1 MCDGR
6 VCVCVVLCVVLCFGV
21 FLFFSRF
28 NRDKNTSHGLTAHGS
43 WAHKTHGKASGQCQP
58 SDVFR
63 NAVRLVS
70 CEPSQLWS
78 LRRVKMAICAVH
90 VGLLSG
96 HGDVAYS
103 PR

>member
-1 MCDGR
+1 MLCCVL
-6 VCVCVVLCVVLCFGV
+6 VCK
-21 FLFFSRF
+21 FFFADLSF
-28 NRDKNTSHGLTAHGS
+28 KRDKIPAMASAHGS
-43 WAHKTHGKASGQCQP
+43 WAHKTHEKASGQRQP

-63 NAVRLVS
+63 SAVRLVS
-70 CEPSQLWS
+70 CESGQLRS

-90 VGLLSG
+90 VGLLTG

>member
-6 VCVCVVLCVVLCFGV
+6 VCVCVVVCVVLCVVLCFGV
-21 FLFFSRF
+21 CFVSPRF
-28 NRDKNTSHGLTAHGS
+28 MRDKNTSHGLTAHGS

-70 CEPSQLWS
+70 CEPGQLMELAQS
-78 LRRVKMAICAVH
+78 
-90 VGLLSG
+90 
-96 HGDVAYS
+96 
-103 PR
+103 